1 MTFDHTRNNNDLD
14 TVIVICG
21 PTASGKSALAVKLAQ
36 ELFEQ
41 GFAPN
46 GAEIVSADSMQI
58 YRSLDIGTAKITA
71 EESSGIKHHM
81 IDICAPHEYYS
92 VAQYKKDA
100 TEAIREI
107 QNRNKKAIVCGGT
120 GQYLSA
126 LIEGIEFSET
136 PVNVELR
143 ASLNKRADEQ
153 GLEELLAE
161 LMIQDP
167 ETASKLSISDRKRII
182 RAHEIITTIGKT
194 PTQINKK
201 SKLKGPDFSFKSY
214 CLSPDRELLYERINA
229 RTIEMLKNGWINETK
244 MVLMAGIPDNCTSMQ
259 AIGYRQII
267 SFLHGDR
274 TLEEITADIQQATRR
289 YAKRQLTWFRKIPQL
304 KWLNSEYDDAL
315 QFIMKDL
322 QSKI

>member
-1 MTFDHTRNNNDLD
+1 MTFDHTRNINDLD

-100 TEAIREI
+100 TEAIRDI
-107 QNRNKKAIVCGGT
+107 HNRNKKAIVCGGT

-153 GLEELLAE
+153 GLEDMLAE
-161 LMIQDP
+161 LMLLDP
-167 ETASKLSISDRKRII
+167 ETAFKLSISDRKRII

-194 PTQINKK
+194 PTQINKE
-201 SKLKGPDFSFKSY
+201 SKLKGPDFSFKAY

-229 RTIEMLKNGWINETK
+229 RTIEMLKNGWISEKGIYPN
-244 MVLMAGIPDNCTSMQ
+244 LDFPAGPAYYMMGFEIDMFTPIFVMSRITGWCAHIMEQRADNRIIRPLSAYIGNAEREVIPM
-259 AIGYRQII
+259 
-267 SFLHGDR
+267 
-274 TLEEITADIQQATRR
+274 E
-289 YAKRQLTWFRKIPQL
+289 KR
-304 KWLNSEYDDAL
+304 
-315 QFIMKDL
+315 
-322 QSKI
+322 